1 MNIKKKHLMILAS
14 IAVFVV
20 FLGVNGCKKSDNA
33 GAKSGAVYAASVELC
48 TDCGQIKGSEM
59 CCKPDQTMCEGC
71 GLVKGSPGCCKIPKD
86 AETAAI
92 CTDCGQIKGSESCCK
107 PDQVKCE
114 SCGLVKGSPGCCK
127 LPKQEI

>member
-1 MNIKKKHLMILAS
+1 MNIRKKRLIIVAAMAL
-14 IAVFVV
+14 VVV

-59 CCKPDQTMCEGC
+59 CCQPDQ
-71 GLVKGSPGCCKIPKD
+71 
-86 AETAAI
+86 A
-92 CTDCGQIKGSESCCK
+92 
-107 PDQVKCE
+107 KCE

-127 LPKQEI
+127 LPKQES